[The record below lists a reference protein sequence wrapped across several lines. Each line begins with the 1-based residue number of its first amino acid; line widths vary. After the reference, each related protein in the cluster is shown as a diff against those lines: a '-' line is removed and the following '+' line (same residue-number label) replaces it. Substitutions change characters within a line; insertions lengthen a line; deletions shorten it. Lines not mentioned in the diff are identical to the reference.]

1 MFYGLTPGYGQ
12 SYEQAELFRR
22 LESKGEI
29 WSYPQD
35 YIFFRSRMNAM
46 PNHPKASTPQRSL
59 DLTKNVPSSSS
70 PSMGALEK
78 VTQMPVDIF
87 YEVGRFFS

>member
-35 YIFFRSRMNAM
+35 YLDTPAFFGLN
-46 PNHPKASTPQRSL
+46 
-59 DLTKNVPSSSS
+59 
-70 PSMGALEK
+70 
-78 VTQMPVDIF
+78 
-87 YEVGRFFS
+87 